1 MSCEAGVLTEAILPN
16 SALWN
21 SAYVILY
28 SGSKPILASHYHAAL
43 ASAAAYISH
52 CGKHAIP
59 VDPMRLFYLAGRRST
74 GTAGTQCAQ
83 NGRRSQTS
91 RAGSTPERLLL
102 KHGASPKAGLSQVLI
117 DQANNARDF
126 EIAEMLE
133 AALKRHQE
141 G

>member
-59 VDPMRLFYLAGRRST
+59 VDPMRLFYLAGSRRGD
-74 GTAGTQCAQ
+74 GTRLQGGDLQAPLVLNAPKMADDLRPAGL
-83 NGRRSQTS
+83 GRR
-91 RAGSTPERLLL
+91 L
-102 KHGASPKAGLSQVLI
+102 KGYCSSMVRVRR
-117 DQANNARDF
+117 QAYR
-126 EIAEMLE
+126 
-133 AALKRHQE
+133 RC
-141 G
+141 